1 MTAVLLLA
9 ALAAL
14 LILTLATRNP
24 VVQFVLFFVLGSLVL
39 ALWKVLAEIPWWG
52 WLLFLVTTAV
62 SFVVWRVAYARGSR
76 HD

>member
-14 LILTLATRNP
+14 LILTLAIRNP

-39 ALWKVLAEIPWWG
+39 ALWKVFAEIPWWG
-52 WLLFLVTTAV
+52 WLLFLVTSTV
-62 SFVVWRVAYARGSR
+62 SFVVWRVAYPRRSR
-76 HD
+76 QE

>member
-14 LILTLATRNP
+14 LILTLAIRNP

-39 ALWKVLAEIPWWG
+39 ALWKVFAEIPWWG
-52 WLLFLVTTAV
+52 WLLFLVTSAV
-62 SFVVWRVAYARGSR
+62 SFVVWRVAYPRR
-76 HD
+76 YRQE